1 MIDNGRRFFAC
12 SSMHYLLP
20 IIAMANFAAG
30 LSTRAMDPVLPQ
42 VSAQLL
48 VSIPAVATLASAT
61 AISFAFIQLPLG
73 AIADLFGKPRLI
85 LTCLV
90 ILGLANIAGAFA
102 TSFEWLLVS
111 RIVCGIGAGGV
122 FPVAMG
128 LVGDIFGID
137 KRQVA
142 MSRILAGATAGN
154 LLGATYA
161 GVLGDFA
168 GWRGV
173 LSSIGIVVLLASIAV
188 AWGFRSQMA
197 SKGKAVDIAVIAG
210 NYRRILKHPYARIC
224 YGGVFIEGICVM
236 GLFPF
241 IAAFLQEL
249 GEPRLSIAGLVI
261 AGFALGG
268 LLYAASVARLL
279 PIFKERGLIAL
290 GGAIA
295 ASQIVVIA
303 FGPSWPA
310 QFASCMVMGW
320 GFFLIHGSFQVLIS
334 EIAPEARAGALS
346 LQAFCFFC
354 GQFTGPLIY
363 GLGLLYAGKI
373 PTLFAAAALLLVIGP
388 ICSWLLGQ
396 YSSKSG
402 SKTTN

>member
-1 MIDNGRRFFAC
+1 MQ
-12 SSMHYLLP
+12 YLLP

-42 VSAQLL
+42 ISQELL
-48 VSIPAVATLASAT
+48 VSIPTVATLASAT
-61 AISFAFIQLPLG
+61 AISFAFVQLPLG
-73 AIADLFGKPRLI
+73 AVTDLFGKPRLI

-90 ILGLANIAGAFA
+90 ILGLANIVGAFT
-102 TSFEWLLVS
+102 TSFEWLLVT

-128 LVGDIFGID
+128 LTGDIFTID

-154 LLGATYA
+154 LLGASFA
-161 GVLGDFA
+161 GVLGDLV

-173 LSSIGIVVLLASIAV
+173 LSSIGGFVLLASIAV
-188 AWGFRSQMA
+188 AWGFREQMA
-197 SKGKAVDIAVIAG
+197 SPGKAVDFSVIAE
-210 NYRRILKHPYARIC
+210 NYRKILKHPHARIL
-224 YGGVFIEGICVM
+224 YFGVFVEGVCVM

-241 IAAFLQEL
+241 IAAFLQEQ

-261 AGFALGG
+261 GGFAVGG

-279 PIFKERGLIAL
+279 EIAGSNRLITL
-290 GGAIA
+290 GAAVA

-303 FGPSWPA
+303 FGPPWPA
-310 QFASCMVMGW
+310 QLASCIVMGW
-320 GFFLIHGSFQVLIS
+320 GFFLMHGSFQVLVS
-334 EIAPEARAGALS
+334 EIVPQARAGAVS

-354 GQFTGPLIY
+354 GQFTGPLLY
-363 GLGLLYAGKI
+363 GIGLLYAGKI
-373 PTLFAAAALLLVIGP
+373 PTLFAAAALLLVIGL
-388 ICSWLLGQ
+388 ICSHLLRQ
-396 YSSKSG
+396 PSADDPTPNK
-402 SKTTN
+402 

>member
-1 MIDNGRRFFAC
+1 
-12 SSMHYLLP
+12 MHYLLP

-30 LSTRAMDPVLPQ
+30 LTTRAMDPVLPQ

-73 AIADLFGKPRLI
+73 AIADMFGKPRLI

-90 ILGLANIAGAFA
+90 ILGIANIAGAFA

-111 RIVCGIGAGGV
+111 RIICGIGAGGV

-128 LVGDIFGID
+128 LVGDIFSID

-161 GVLGDFA
+161 GVLGDLA

-188 AWGFRSQMA
+188 AWGFRGQMA
-197 SKGKAVDIAVIAG
+197 SSGKAVDFATIAG

-224 YGGVFIEGICVM
+224 YFGVFVEGVCVM

-241 IAAFLQEL
+241 VAAFLQEL

-261 AGFALGG
+261 AGFAVGG
-268 LLYAASVARLL
+268 LLYAATVARLL
-279 PIFKERGLIAL
+279 PIFGERGLIAL

-303 FGPSWPA
+303 FGPPWQA
-310 QFASCMVMGW
+310 QFASCVVMGW

-363 GLGLLYAGKI
+363 GFGLLFAGKI

-396 YSSKSG
+396 HSPKSG
-402 SKTTN
+402 FRNTN